1 MKNNK
6 PKILTITDYTGEL
19 VDEAAREIL
28 NYTPQLFRKY
38 DNSQPIRPEPWA
50 SAVLLKV
57 DNICFLITAGHV
69 LQENGNDINP
79 EDIGVMIGDTFYI
92 LNGELK
98 FVNPTVNKTND
109 RIDLAVWR
117 LNNDVATELEKRYKF
132 LEPSQI
138 DIDHNVSKEPRYL
151 LVGFPVSR
159 SKIKPATSTIR
170 VAPFIFL
177 TEESEKNYYKTLDFE
192 EHSNIILD
200 YRKAK
205 IKSFDTKLAVQGPDT
220 YGVSG
225 SGLWYLPSL
234 IVAEGQAVPFKLT
247 GIMIEWRSDKSAVVA
262 TRIHI
267 ATEIIRKYF
276 GLNLPQS
283 KITKVN

>member
-1 MKNNK
+1 MKDDK

-38 DNSQPIRPEPWA
+38 DNVQPIRPKPWA
-50 SAVLLKV
+50 SAVLLNV
-57 DNICFLITAGHV
+57 DNIRFLITAGHV

-117 LNNDVATELEKRYKF
+117 LDNDVANELETRYKF
-132 LEPSQI
+132 LEISQV
-138 DIDHNVSKEPRYL
+138 DIDHNVSTEPRYL
-151 LVGFPVSR
+151 LVGFPVSQ
-159 SKIKPATSTIR
+159 SKIQPTTSTIR

-177 TEESEKNYYKTLDFE
+177 TEESEKKYYAALDFE
-192 EHSNIILD
+192 EHSNIVLD

-205 IKSFDTKLAVQGPDT
+205 IKSFDTKLPGQGPDT

-234 IVAEGQAVPFKLT
+234 IVAEGQTVPFKLT
-247 GIMIEWRSDKSAVVA
+247 GIMIEWRRDKSAVVA

-267 ATEIIRKYF
+267 ATEIIRKEF